1 MNKAIQDYFFSAT
14 KSAFNIRMNR
24 ITCVVLA
31 LISTLSSDIQAK
43 DLSVL
48 ILSSSDKPYIN
59 VITQNISNQLANSDI
74 QVKKP
79 NSYEITNA
87 NQHDLIITIGSES
100 MNKALQNTSSTT
112 PVYSL
117 LIPKSTA
124 NNLSQDNHRIWA
136 AQVID
141 QPFDRQLLMIKH
153 LFGQNKKIGV
163 LLGPVSSRNRAKI
176 EQAARNL
183 GLTINF
189 SLIQK
194 PDELIPALKET
205 INNNDILLS
214 VPDPVVYSKNTIRG
228 ILLLTY
234 RNKTPV
240 VGFSRSY
247 VKAGAT
253 ASLYSTPEQ
262 IAADAAENI
271 KKFFLNNR
279 KFTRKEYNPESFSI
293 ETNNKVIKAM
303 KLQIHDKDV
312 IMKLIR
318 NQ

>member
-1 MNKAIQDYFFSAT
+1 MSKVTRNPYFTRTAT
-14 KSAFNIRMNR
+14 ALMKQVKCM
-24 ITCVVLA
+24 TCVTLI
-31 LISTLSSDIQAK
+31 LISILPLTTHAK
-43 DLSVL
+43 DRSIL

-59 VITQNISNQLANSDI
+59 DITQYISKQLANSDI
-74 QVKKP
+74 QVNTP
-79 NSYEITNA
+79 NSYETINA

-100 MNKALQNTSSTT
+100 ANQALQDTSSST
-112 PVYSL
+112 PIYSL
-117 LIPKSTA
+117 LIPESTA
-124 NNLSQDNHRIWA
+124 NNLAQDNHRLWA

-163 LLGPVSSRNRAKI
+163 LLGPASSRNRTKI

-189 SLIQK
+189 SLIK
-194 PDELIPALKET
+194 NSDELIPALKET

-234 RNKTPV
+234 RRKTPV
-240 VGFSRSY
+240 IGFSKSY

-253 ASLYSTPEQ
+253 AGLYSTPEQ
-262 IAADAAENI
+262 IATDAAKNI
-271 KKFFLNNR
+271 KEFFLNNR
-279 KFTRKEYNPESFSI
+279 KFTRKEYYPELFSI
-293 ETNNKVIKAM
+293 EINNKVIKAM
-303 KLQIHDKDV
+303 KPQINDKDV

-318 NQ
+318 KQ